1 MARSRNNRPVMRTR
15 GEHGGVANAS
25 GRSRALPAENDYKH
39 RKADR
44 KADRKAGPQVR
55 SKAASRRGAGHE
67 RGFAAGERAQ
77 ASLET
82 SDSVQL
88 FFSEVARYP
97 LLSAAEEVE
106 LAKRIERGDVE
117 AKDRMINS
125 NLRLVVS
132 IARKY
137 QGHGLTLG
145 DLIQEGILGLIRASE
160 KFDWRRGFKF
170 STYATLWIRQS
181 IQRGLANTSRTIRIP
196 VHIEQRQRK
205 IARADRELTN
215 ELGREPSDEELA
227 SAVELELW
235 QVRDLRDAPQAVT
248 SLDQPIGEADEG
260 TFGELFASERPE
272 PGEEVVESERRDA
285 VEKALDGLPAP
296 ERAVI
301 ELRFGLGDGNEKTL
315 DAVGKELGITTENV
329 HRLESNALRRLRLD
343 ERLEVAREAA

>member
-1 MARSRNNRPVMRTR
+1 M
-15 GEHGGVANAS
+15 
-25 GRSRALPAENDYKH
+25 PAEDHKH

-44 KADRKAGPQVR
+44 KADQKTDRKAG
-55 SKAASRRGAGHE
+55 SKAAARRGAGHE
-67 RGFAAGERAQ
+67 RDFAAGERAQ
-77 ASLET
+77 ASFET

-88 FFSEVARYP
+88 FFREAGRFP
-97 LLSAAEEVE
+97 LLSATEEIE

-137 QGHGLTLG
+137 QGHGLPLG

-205 IARADRELTN
+205 VARAERELTN

-227 SAVELELW
+227 SAVELEVW
-235 QVRDLRDAPQAVT
+235 QVRDLRDAPAAVT

-260 TFGELFASERPE
+260 SFGELFASEHPE
-272 PGEEVVESERRDA
+272 PGEEVVETERRDA
-285 VEKALDGLPAP
+285 VEKAIDGLPAP

-301 ELRFGLGDGNEKTL
+301 ELRFGLADGNEKSV
-315 DAVGKELGITTENV
+315 DAIGKELGITKENV
-329 HRLESNALRRLRLD
+329 HELESNALRRLRLD